1 MLLTPLITAALETGL
16 NRLLYREPSM
26 KAARLRLAGK
36 ILRIRLQELDTPIT
50 LVFSERQVDVV
61 GEWAGDADCTVTT
74 RLGVLRKLRDRTQLS
89 PLMRAGELVV
99 EGDLQVVQRLVALL
113 DMAEWE
119 PADLLAPYVGD
130 IAAQGLSQAARKG
143 FSFFTSSFVRQQG
156 HLSEALTEE
165 WRLAPGPL
173 EVVWFNEEADA
184 LARQLEALDAR
195 LNTLEAKS

>member
-16 NRLLYREPSM
+16 NRLLYRESSM

-165 WRLAPGPL
+165 WRLAPSPL